1 MPATENTEI
10 VETTNTP
17 ARNACLTAGCSCK
30 DARIVSHR
38 RAAFYATVARGFG
51 ETADRVVPAE
61 PGWRIPAVVAAGLD
75 LLLPLSD
82 GVEAPAVLA
91 GSVSRSTATLTDRD
105 DDFRWR

>member
-1 MPATENTEI
+1 MPASENIEI
-10 VETTNTP
+10 VETTNVP

-38 RAAFYATVARGFG
+38 RAAFYATLARGSG

-75 LLLPLSD
+75 LLLPQPD
-82 GVEAPAVLA
+82 GLGAPALLA
-91 GSVSRSTATLTDRD
+91 EQV
-105 DDFRWR
+105 